1 MRTTVI
7 RIFTTALIIAT
18 CALIFAGDSFAQC
31 AMCRSAV
38 PQAVAKNLNVAIV
51 VLLAPPVTIFSAI
64 FFIAFR
70 NRKG

>member
-7 RIFTTALIIAT
+7 RIFTIALIIAT
-18 CALIFAGDSFAQC
+18 CALIFAGDTFAQC
-31 AMCRSAV
+31 AMCRSSV

-51 VLLAPPVTIFSAI
+51 VLLAPPVTLFTAI